1 MVRPAN
7 RSHSNMI
14 QTPLELYQDKVHP
27 EWIDYNGHLN
37 DGYYAVSFGIATER
51 VLEYVEMD
59 NVYREQTQCT
69 WYTAEAHINYL
80 RELKEGSLIH
90 CHSQMLS
97 ADAKRMHLFHQMY
110 HSEEGYLAATF
121 ELMLLHV
128 DQSIGKVVP
137 MPDQYC
143 QHLIQIFE
151 AHKKLP
157 SPEQAGRNI
166 RPVGKMS

>member
-1 MVRPAN
+1 
-7 RSHSNMI
+7 MI

-90 CHSQMLS
+90 CHSQMLRILPTS
-97 ADAKRMHLFHQMY
+97 D
-110 HSEEGYLAATF
+110 
-121 ELMLLHV
+121 
-128 DQSIGKVVP
+128 
-137 MPDQYC
+137 PD
-143 QHLIQIFE
+143 LRG
-151 AHKKLP
+151 P
-157 SPEQAGRNI
+157 
-166 RPVGKMS
+166 